1 MNELNARIENLSKMT
16 TSIMQSDQVLNEAFM
31 YMGEW
36 IDSASDSFDEI
47 KADVSKMKKTLLA
60 DETGAAASLEQTVNA
75 LSRQVELQD
84 AKMDA
89 VEEKLDKL
97 LAQQQESKELKS
109 LIEYVASQVS
119 LTNEKVVE
127 NDKLA
132 QKIASMEKQLKKIE
146 KNVAAITEYID
157 EDEEDEFFDDNES
170 DD

>member
-1 MNELNARIENLSKMT
+1 M
-16 TSIMQSDQVLNEAFM
+16 
-31 YMGEW
+31 
-36 IDSASDSFDEI
+36 
-47 KADVSKMKKTLLA
+47 
-60 DETGAAASLEQTVNA
+60 
-75 LSRQVELQD
+75 
-84 AKMDA
+84 
-89 VEEKLDKL
+89 
-97 LAQQQESKELKS
+97 KS

-157 EDEEDEFFDDNES
+157 EDEEDDEFFDDNES